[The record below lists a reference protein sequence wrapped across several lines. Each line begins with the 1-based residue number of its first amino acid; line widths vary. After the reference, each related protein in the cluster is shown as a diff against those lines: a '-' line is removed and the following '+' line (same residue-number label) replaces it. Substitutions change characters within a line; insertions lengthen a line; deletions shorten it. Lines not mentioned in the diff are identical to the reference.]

1 MADEPSVPTVFI
13 SYSHDSPEH
22 KRWVLEFAGNL
33 RANGVDVIS
42 DFWDTRPGDD
52 LLKFME
58 RSVTKANRVLL
69 ICTQTYVTK
78 ANDGVGGA
86 GYEAMIVGGELIKDQ
101 GQAKFVPIIRQ
112 SGTAH
117 VPTSLSTRKYVN
129 LSEGIAEAETN
140 FSELVN
146 DLHNIL
152 PVKPPL
158 GKPPSTGPRSADN
171 SDAAAIDAPSEPAAL
186 VVAPVNVVSLPT
198 DPLSL
203 FALARRAA
211 LQDDMMQWRRVVS
224 AGRKEIAPTLAQW
237 WEKYGSLQPTTSDEL
252 ITQTMEGVAAFSP
265 LTAVALGGIA
275 SGNEKYESQVGLI
288 DDVLNFG
295 QWQRSGLVP
304 RVELP
309 ESGAFVYQALNGAMC
324 LHLENVKAAM
334 RIALADI
341 PSRYQN
347 EKLPLWQHKNVIA
360 WPESLGKDMT
370 QGWRVLKSLPERW
383 VWVAEVFNDSAD
395 YQAALYAYYVALS
408 TLEFVT
414 VLSKAGGLPQAAE
427 VRFNIPP
434 VFELTDAPIKQR
446 GLHLLK
452 GAAPQLKGLWLAA
465 GISEQTLR
473 AKWPEWVEINDHWY
487 HTLAPFNG
495 SVAFGGLLSEVLDA
509 AAPSSWQGVAE
520 RVVEFD
526 YPTQS
531 GIQQA
536 LEARG
541 FTLGWVRHER
551 VAGIELQGGEVV
563 VEPDARG
570 APATF
575 KTRDGMVLVKRPKL
589 P

>member
-1 MADEPSVPTVFI
+1 MADEPSVPAVFI

-22 KRWVLEFAGNL
+22 KRWVLELAAKL
-33 RANGVDVIS
+33 RATGVDVIS

-69 ICTQTYVTK
+69 ICTETYVTK

-86 GYEAMIVGGELIKDQ
+86 GYEAMIVSGELIKDQ
-101 GQAKFVPIIRQ
+101 GKAKFVPIIRQ
-112 SGTAH
+112 SGTARI
-117 VPTSLSTRKYVN
+117 PTSLSTRKYVN
-129 LSEGIAEAETN
+129 LSEGVTEAETN
-140 FSELVN
+140 FNELVN

-158 GKPPSTGPRSADN
+158 GKPPSTAPRPAAN
-171 SDAAAIDAPSEPAAL
+171 SDAVAIYASSEPAAL
-186 VVAPVNVVSLPT
+186 VAAPIDVVRLPT

-203 FALARRAA
+203 FALARAAA

-224 AGRKEIAPTLAQW
+224 AGRKEIAPTLALW
-237 WEKYGSLQPTTSDEL
+237 WEKYGSLQPTTADEL
-252 ITQTMEGVAAFSP
+252 IAQTMEGVASFSP

-275 SGNEKYESQVGLI
+275 SGKEKYESQLGLI
-288 DDVLNFG
+288 DDVLNFS
-295 QWQRSGLVP
+295 QWQRSGLVA

-360 WPESLGKDMT
+360 WPESFGKNLA
-370 QGWRVLKSLPERW
+370 QGWGVFKSLPERW

-414 VLSKAGGLPQAAE
+414 VLVRQAAC
-427 VRFNIPP
+427 P
-434 VFELTDAPIKQR
+434 K
-446 GLHLLK
+446 
-452 GAAPQLKGLWLAA
+452 
-465 GISEQTLR
+465 R
-473 AKWPEWVEINDHWY
+473 AM
-487 HTLAPFNG
+487 
-495 SVAFGGLLSEVLDA
+495 SVSIF
-509 AAPSSWQGVAE
+509 PRSS
-520 RVVEFD
+520 
-526 YPTQS
+526 S
-531 GIQQA
+531 
-536 LEARG
+536 
-541 FTLGWVRHER
+541 
-551 VAGIELQGGEVV
+551 
-563 VEPDARG
+563 
-570 APATF
+570 
-575 KTRDGMVLVKRPKL
+575 
-589 P
+589 

>member
-1 MADEPSVPTVFI
+1 MTDEPSVPTVFI

-22 KRWVLEFAGNL
+22 KRWVLEFAGKL
-33 RANGVDVIS
+33 RANGVEVIS

-52 LLKFME
+52 LLRFME

-69 ICTQTYVTK
+69 ICTETYVKK

-129 LSEGIAEAETN
+129 LSEGVAEAESN
-140 FSELVN
+140 FNELVN

-158 GKPPSTGPRSADN
+158 GKPPTAGSRSVASWDTVAIDTP
-171 SDAAAIDAPSEPAAL
+171 SEAAAL
-186 VVAPVNVVSLPT
+186 LVAPAEFVRLPT

-203 FALARRAA
+203 FKLARAAA
-211 LQDDMMQWRRVVS
+211 LEDDLMQWRRVVS
-224 AGRKEIAPTLAQW
+224 VGRKAIAPTLAQW
-237 WEKYGSLQPTTSDEL
+237 WEKYGSLQPTTTDEL
-252 ITQTMEGVAAFSP
+252 IAQTMEGVAAFSP

-288 DDVLNFG
+288 DDVLNFS
-295 QWQRSGLVP
+295 QWQRSGLVA

-309 ESGAFVYQALNGAMC
+309 ESGALVYQALNGAMC
-324 LHLENVKAAM
+324 LNLENVKAAM

-360 WPESLGKDMT
+360 WPESFGKNLA
-370 QGWRVLKSLPERW
+370 QGWGVLKSLPERW
-383 VWVAEVFNDSAD
+383 MWVAEVFNDGAD

-414 VLSKAGGLPQAAE
+414 VMSRGDLHQAPD

-452 GAAPQLKGLWLAA
+452 GAALQLKGLWLAS
-465 GISEQTLR
+465 GLSEQTLR
-473 AKWPEWVEINDHWY
+473 AKWPEWVGINDHWY

-495 SVAFGGLLSEVLDA
+495 SVAFGSLLPEVLAA
-509 AAPSSWQGVAE
+509 AAPSSRQGVAE

-541 FTLGWVRHER
+541 FTLGWVRPER

-563 VEPDARG
+563 VELDARG
-570 APATF
+570 TPATF
-575 KTRDGMVLVKRPKL
+575 KTSDGMVLVRRPKL